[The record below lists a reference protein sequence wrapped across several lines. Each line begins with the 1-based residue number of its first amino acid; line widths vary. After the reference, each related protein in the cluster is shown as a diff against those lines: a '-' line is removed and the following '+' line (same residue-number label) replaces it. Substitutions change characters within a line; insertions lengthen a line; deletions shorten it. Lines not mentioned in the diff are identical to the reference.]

1 MVESLLHQYCHDTNM
16 DLQKHIKMVK
26 IVNKYQNNLKN
37 IEKIRE
43 KTREIYL
50 KVAKELKII
59 FKTFQQ
65 HFDGLSVLLD
75 KENIF

>member
-1 MVESLLHQYCHDTNM
+1 
-16 DLQKHIKMVK
+16 MVK

-43 KTREIYL
+43 KTRDIYL

-59 FKTFQQ
+59 FKTFQ
-65 HFDGLSVLLD
+65 
-75 KENIF
+75 